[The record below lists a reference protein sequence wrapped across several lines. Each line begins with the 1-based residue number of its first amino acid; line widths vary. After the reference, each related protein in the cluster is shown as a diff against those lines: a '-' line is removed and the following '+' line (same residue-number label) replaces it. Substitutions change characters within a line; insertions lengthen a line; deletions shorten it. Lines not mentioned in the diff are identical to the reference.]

1 MLKAMV
7 LFLLFVLF
15 SSLPV
20 YSQDVSQVNS
30 QELTLLSS
38 TIKDKLLSLRDDSNR
53 LNLELET
60 LSKSLENS
68 QSEVAILSEELMK
81 SSHSLT
87 SINEELMNSYLSI
100 ELLQRKVKTRSLV
113 VLILGI
119 VFGVMII
126 AKIVGYVLYAK
137 GVKVPRWLDI
147 LL

>member
-87 SINEELMNSYLSI
+87 NINEELMTSYISI

-119 VFGVMII
+119 VFGVMIV